1 VQEHDGSGRPPPN
14 AGLLLAAVQAS
25 GEAILITSAEL
36 EEPGPHIEYV
46 NPAFTRMTGYEA
58 REVLGAS
65 PRILQGPTTDRAV
78 LDRMRAA
85 LRAGEPFQGEALNYR
100 KDGSAYMVEWLI
112 TPVHGEDGRIA
123 HWVSAQRD
131 VSERREAEEQ
141 QGLLVRELHHR
152 VRNTL
157 ATVKAVL
164 DASLRSSVGL
174 AEFRQAFSGR
184 IASLAKTHTLITE
197 GRTQTVSFGGLLRTE
212 LEAYMEPGRS
222 RVSLRGPPV
231 PLPSEMAV
239 PVGMALHE
247 LAVNAVRH
255 GALADPDGCLE
266 VSWTVEE
273 SPTGL
278 VLHWTWD
285 EHDGPPVALPTR
297 EGFGM
302 DLLKGLLTYRL
313 KAKVDIAFDPDGLRV
328 SAAIPLPA
336 RGERTA
342 RGSQE
347 AIRRNAVPSTPWRS
361 CKPGAHWVRLRPPAL
376 AS

>member
-1 VQEHDGSGRPPPN
+1 MQDSDGTVQVLHKAN
-14 AGLLLAAVQAS
+14 LLLAAVQAS

-36 EEPGPHIEYV
+36 DEPGPRIEYV

-58 REVLGAS
+58 REVVGRS
-65 PRILQGPTTDRAV
+65 PRLLQGPTTKRAV
-78 LDRMRAA
+78 LDRMRASLA
-85 LRAGEPFQGEALNYR
+85 AGEPFQGEALNYR
-100 KDGSAYMVEWLI
+100 KDGSTYMVEWLI
-112 TPVHGEDGRIA
+112 TPVRGPDGRIA

-131 VSERREAEEQ
+131 VSDRREAEER

-157 ATVKAVL
+157 ATVQAVL
-164 DASLRSSVGL
+164 NASLRSSASL

-197 GRTQTVSFGGLLRTE
+197 GRTQNVSFEGLLRTE

-231 PLPSEMAV
+231 PLPSELAV

-247 LAVNAVRH
+247 LTVNAIRH
-255 GALADPDGCLE
+255 GALADPAGRLE

-273 SPTGL
+273 SPTGP
-278 VLHWTWD
+278 VLHYNWD

-313 KAKVDIAFDPDGLRV
+313 KAGVDIAFDPDGLRV
-328 SAAIPLPA
+328 SV
-336 RGERTA
+336 
-342 RGSQE
+342 
-347 AIRRNAVPSTPWRS
+347 AVPMPST
-361 CKPGAHWVRLRPPAL
+361 G
-376 AS
+376 